1 MTTLPRESL
10 HALLHDPERMGRL
23 YAAAATLADPTTL
36 DALLKRVV
44 HAARSLSHADCAS
57 LTLLD
62 RRAGAGHVVWSG
74 YGCDRGEVVLERE
87 LIVGGRPF
95 GILRL
100 RTMGAK
106 VAHEDEALVDLL
118 CVHAAVAIETV
129 SLRSQ
134 DELVRRVRALVG
146 TQEPAPA
153 VGTGSVREVGDI
165 RIDLVRHAVFVGD
178 TRVHV
183 TPSEFHLLELL
194 SEDPGRAYSRDEI
207 VERLWGGLDPG
218 SSRVADVHVARLR
231 RKLARGAPGPGRVE
245 SVRGVGYRLT
255 SAANGACPTCAR
267 TANAS
272 GGTGTPSPA

>member
-23 YAAAATLADPTTL
+23 YAAAATLVDATTL
-36 DALLKRVV
+36 DALVKRVV
-44 HAARSLSHADCAS
+44 QAARSLSRTDCAS

-62 RRAGAGHVVWSG
+62 GPAGASHVVWSG

-106 VAHEDEALVDLL
+106 VAREDEALVDLL

-134 DELVRRVRALVG
+134 DELVRRMRALVD
-146 TQEPAPA
+146 TQEPAP
-153 VGTGSVREVGDI
+153 VGTGSIREVGDI

-255 SAANGACPTCAR
+255 SAANDACPTCAR
-267 TANAS
+267 TAHAS
-272 GGTGTPSPA
+272 EGTGTPSPA